1 MEKRKKNRMG
11 HSRFP
16 LFNIEK
22 WKEGWHVFHSISQ
35 FFVLKK
41 KKKKKKNPSYF
52 LTSLS
57 QYLKY
62 IIGSNIFLSFKKK
75 KILII

>member
-1 MEKRKKNRMG
+1 MEKRKKKMMG

-35 FFVLKK
+35 FFVLQ
-41 KKKKKKNPSYF
+41 KKKKKNSH
-52 LTSLS
+52 
-57 QYLKY
+57 
-62 IIGSNIFLSFKKK
+62 IF
-75 KILII
+75 

>member
-1 MEKRKKNRMG
+1 MEKRKKKMMG

-22 WKEGWHVFHSISQ
+22 WKEGWHVFSLNLTI
-35 FFVLKK
+35 FCLAKK
-41 KKKKKKNPSYF
+41 KKKKLSYF

-57 QYLKY
+57 S
-62 IIGSNIFLSFKKK
+62 IVTIS
-75 KILII
+75 

>member
-1 MEKRKKNRMG
+1 MEKRKKKMMG

-35 FFVLKK
+35 FFVLQKK
-41 KKKKKKNPSYF
+41 KKTSYF
-52 LTSLS
+52 LTSS
-57 QYLKY
+57 SS
-62 IIGSNIFLSFKKK
+62 IVTIS
-75 KILII
+75 

>member
-1 MEKRKKNRMG
+1 MEKRKKKMMG

-35 FFVLKK
+35 FFVLQKK
-41 KKKKKKNPSYF
+41 KKKKLSYF

-57 QYLKY
+57 S
-62 IIGSNIFLSFKKK
+62 IVTIS
-75 KILII
+75 